1 MPRNWKNRGEE
12 ESFNYWPAFADMAA
26 ATCMMLVIFWIAG
39 VLELG
44 GSKEEVAKLNAEI
57 ARLKDLVGKESELEA
72 RIRALE
78 QELTTQYD
86 ENSRLLKALDESE
99 RKRKEAE
106 NALAELR
113 DKVPHDEPPN
123 IVLAQDDVQKRF
135 LFPSLQAK
143 VPPEFE
149 KLFKEEKRNEVI
161 AALNS
166 DSNVEVIEIIGHT
179 DNKQV
184 GGSSNVD
191 TNLEAVY
198 AGTKPI
204 GSLAFGSNCE
214 LGLARAIAVKSM
226 LHGFLSSLE
235 VGDEGLTKKGR
246 DRINKLTYRT
256 YSAAQLFPTDPMN
269 PGRDE
274 DRRIEIRFTRLRKT
288 TGDQA
293 PAPGNAE

>member
-135 LFPSLQAK
+135 LPLPQ
-143 VPPEFE
+143 
-149 KLFKEEKRNEVI
+149 KLW
-161 AALNS
+161 
-166 DSNVEVIEIIGHT
+166 VET
-179 DNKQV
+179 
-184 GGSSNVD
+184 GG
-191 TNLEAVY
+191 
-198 AGTKPI
+198 
-204 GSLAFGSNCE
+204 
-214 LGLARAIAVKSM
+214 
-226 LHGFLSSLE
+226 
-235 VGDEGLTKKGR
+235 
-246 DRINKLTYRT
+246 
-256 YSAAQLFPTDPMN
+256 
-269 PGRDE
+269 
-274 DRRIEIRFTRLRKT
+274 
-288 TGDQA
+288 
-293 PAPGNAE
+293 